1 MMPTAY
7 VVASSRFS
15 ACLLLIYYVLNGPHK
30 QKEIA
35 MLKSAPNSSN
45 EGVLKRK
52 ALSESEL
59 KVASICLFKYLHLN
73 T

>member
-1 MMPTAY
+1 MSAPNILCIEW
-7 VVASSRFS
+7 AS
-15 ACLLLIYYVLNGPHK
+15 
-30 QKEIA
+30 QEEIA

-52 ALSESEL
+52 ALSESTEL